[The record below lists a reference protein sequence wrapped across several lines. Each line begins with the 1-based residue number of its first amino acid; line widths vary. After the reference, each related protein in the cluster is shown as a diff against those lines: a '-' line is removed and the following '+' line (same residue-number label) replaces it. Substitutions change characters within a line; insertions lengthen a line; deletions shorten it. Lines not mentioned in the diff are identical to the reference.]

1 MNKNIRIFFGQ
12 RQIHTDCS
20 ESTKIRTYQVNQAT
34 MHFDNIP
41 TVPIA
46 DELLDRSFRR
56 AAKKM
61 REKNNK
67 NRANE
72 EFVRT
77 ITQATHDKLV
87 SIIQSFPE
95 FEQLPPFYSN
105 LCDILFGMDRLR
117 RALGMLGWAAK
128 NVRDVGRD
136 IARGMRR
143 SADSLIERKRAVARI
158 ASIVHRADDAL
169 HYLNDV
175 RNVLRKFPVID
186 MDEFTVVV
194 AGYPNVG
201 KSSFIR
207 LVSSAEPE
215 IASYPFT
222 TKGII
227 IGHRNAER
235 RKRIQ
240 FIDTPG
246 LLSRTDDERNIIEKQ
261 ALNALVHV
269 ADIVLFVIDVSEHC
283 GYSIEAQEKLREKI
297 AEIITVPILTVVNK
311 ADIKKMEEHF
321 NMSTITGE
329 GVNDVL
335 TELLRRRG
343 ELIEDI
349 VIDIRSELLIPK
361 MKHHGRHY
369 KTKTEY

>member
-1 MNKNIRIFFGQ
+1 M
-12 RQIHTDCS
+12 
-20 ESTKIRTYQVNQAT
+20 Y
-34 MHFDNIP
+34 FDNIP
-41 TVPIA
+41 TIPTA

-72 EFVRT
+72 DFVRA

-95 FEQLPPFYSN
+95 FEQLPPFYRD
-105 LCDILFGMDRLR
+105 LCDILFGMDNLR
-117 RALGMLGWAAK
+117 QALGMVGWAAK
-128 NVRDVGRD
+128 NVRDVGGE
-136 IARGMRR
+136 ISRGMRR
-143 SADSLIERKRAVARI
+143 ADPLTERKRAVARI

-169 HYLNDV
+169 RYLNDV
-175 RNVLRKFPVID
+175 RNVLRKLPVIST
-186 MDEFTVVV
+186 DEFTIVV

-222 TKGII
+222 TKGVIV
-227 IGHRNAER
+227 GHRNAER

-246 LLSRTDDERNIIEKQ
+246 LLDRTDDERNAIEKQ
-261 ALNALVHV
+261 ALNALVYV
-269 ADIVLFVIDVSEHC
+269 ADLVLFVIDASEHC
-283 GYSIEAQEKLREKI
+283 GYSVEAQEKLREEI
-297 AEIITVPILTVVNK
+297 AGIVTVPMLTVINK
-311 ADIKKMEEHF
+311 ADIKKTEDRF
-321 NMSTITGE
+321 NMSTVTGE
-329 GVNDVL
+329 GVEDVL
-335 TELLRRRG
+335 AELLRLRA
-343 ELIEDI
+343 ELMQDEEVDL
-349 VIDIRSELLIPK
+349 RSELPVPE
-361 MKHHGRHY
+361 MKRRGGRSE
-369 KTKTEY
+369 TKTRY

>member
-1 MNKNIRIFFGQ
+1 M
-12 RQIHTDCS
+12 
-20 ESTKIRTYQVNQAT
+20 Y
-34 MHFDNIP
+34 FDNIP
-41 TVPIA
+41 TIPTA

-67 NRANE
+67 NHANE
-72 EFVRT
+72 DFVRA

-95 FEQLPPFYSN
+95 FEQLPPFYRD
-105 LCDILFGMDRLR
+105 LCDILFGMDNLR
-117 RALGMLGWAAK
+117 QALGMVGWAAK
-128 NVRDVGRD
+128 NVRDVGKG
-136 IARGMRR
+136 ISRGMRR
-143 SADSLIERKRAVARI
+143 ADTLTERKRAVARI

-169 HYLNDV
+169 RYLNDV
-175 RNVLRKFPVID
+175 RNVLRKLPVIST
-186 MDEFTVVV
+186 DEFTIVV

-222 TKGII
+222 TKGVIV
-227 IGHRNAER
+227 GHRNAER

-246 LLSRTDDERNIIEKQ
+246 LLDRSDEERNAIEKQ
-261 ALNALVHV
+261 ALNALVYV
-269 ADIVLFVIDVSEHC
+269 ADLVLFVIDASEHC
-283 GYSIEAQEKLREKI
+283 GYSVEAQEKLREEI
-297 AEIITVPILTVVNK
+297 AEIVAVPMLTVVNK
-311 ADIKKMEEHF
+311 ADIKKTEDRF

-329 GVNDVL
+329 GVEDVL
-335 TELLRRRG
+335 AELLRQRTKLMQD
-343 ELIEDI
+343 E
-349 VIDIRSELLIPK
+349 VVDIRSELPVPE
-361 MKHHGRHY
+361 MKRRGGRTE
-369 KTKTEY
+369 TKTEY

>member
-1 MNKNIRIFFGQ
+1 M
-12 RQIHTDCS
+12 
-20 ESTKIRTYQVNQAT
+20 Y
-34 MHFDNIP
+34 FDNIP
-41 TVPIA
+41 TIPTA

-72 EFVRT
+72 DFVRA

-95 FEQLPPFYSN
+95 FEQLPPFYRD
-105 LCDILFGMDRLR
+105 LCDIPFGMDNLR
-117 RALGMLGWAAK
+117 QALGMVGWAAK
-128 NVRDVGRD
+128 NVRDVGGE
-136 IARGMRR
+136 ISRGMRR
-143 SADSLIERKRAVARI
+143 ADPLTERKRAVARI

-169 HYLNDV
+169 RYLNDV
-175 RNVLRKFPVID
+175 RNVLRKLPVIST
-186 MDEFTVVV
+186 DEFTIVV

-222 TKGII
+222 TKGVIV
-227 IGHRNAER
+227 GHRNAER

-246 LLSRTDDERNIIEKQ
+246 LLDRTDDERNAIEKQ
-261 ALNALVHV
+261 ALNALVYV
-269 ADIVLFVIDVSEHC
+269 ADLVLFVIDASEHC
-283 GYSIEAQEKLREKI
+283 GYSFEAQEKLREEI
-297 AEIITVPILTVVNK
+297 AGIVTVPMLTVVNK
-311 ADIKKMEEHF
+311 ADIKKTEDRF
-321 NMSTITGE
+321 NMSTVTGE
-329 GVNDVL
+329 GVEDVL
-335 TELLRRRG
+335 AELLRLRA
-343 ELIEDI
+343 ELMQDEVVDL
-349 VIDIRSELLIPK
+349 RSELPVPE
-361 MKHHGRHY
+361 MKRRGGRSE
-369 KTKTEY
+369 TKTRY

>member
-1 MNKNIRIFFGQ
+1 M
-12 RQIHTDCS
+12 
-20 ESTKIRTYQVNQAT
+20 Y
-34 MHFDNIP
+34 FDNIP
-41 TVPIA
+41 TIPTA

-72 EFVRT
+72 DFVRA

-95 FEQLPPFYSN
+95 FEQLPPFYRD
-105 LCDILFGMDRLR
+105 LCDILFGMDNLR
-117 RALGMLGWAAK
+117 QALGMVGWAAK
-128 NVRDVGRD
+128 NVRDVGGE
-136 IARGMRR
+136 ISRGMRR
-143 SADSLIERKRAVARI
+143 ADPLTERKRAVARI

-169 HYLNDV
+169 RYLNDV
-175 RNVLRKFPVID
+175 RNVLRKLPVIST
-186 MDEFTVVV
+186 DEFTIVV

-222 TKGII
+222 TKGVIV
-227 IGHRNAER
+227 GHRNAER

-246 LLSRTDDERNIIEKQ
+246 LLDRTDDERNAIEKQ
-261 ALNALVHV
+261 ALNALVYV
-269 ADIVLFVIDVSEHC
+269 ADLVLFVIDASEHC
-283 GYSIEAQEKLREKI
+283 GYSVEAQEKLREEI
-297 AEIITVPILTVVNK
+297 AGIVTVPMLTVVNK
-311 ADIKKMEEHF
+311 ADIKKTEDSF
-321 NMSTITGE
+321 NMSTVTGE
-329 GVNDVL
+329 GVEDVL
-335 TELLRRRG
+335 AELLRLRA
-343 ELIEDI
+343 ELMQDEVVDL
-349 VIDIRSELLIPK
+349 RSELPVPE
-361 MKHHGRHY
+361 MKRRGGRSE
-369 KTKTEY
+369 TKTRY

>member
-1 MNKNIRIFFGQ
+1 M
-12 RQIHTDCS
+12 
-20 ESTKIRTYQVNQAT
+20 Y
-34 MHFDNIP
+34 FDNIP
-41 TVPIA
+41 TIPTA

-72 EFVRT
+72 DFVRA

-95 FEQLPPFYSN
+95 FEQLPPFYRD
-105 LCDILFGMDRLR
+105 LCDILFGMDNLR
-117 RALGMLGWAAK
+117 QALGMVGWAAK
-128 NVRDVGRD
+128 NVRDVGGE
-136 IARGMRR
+136 ISRGMRR
-143 SADSLIERKRAVARI
+143 ADPLTERKRAVARI

-169 HYLNDV
+169 RYLNDV
-175 RNVLRKFPVID
+175 RNVLRKLPVIST
-186 MDEFTVVV
+186 DEFTIVV

-222 TKGII
+222 TKGVIV
-227 IGHRNAER
+227 GHRNAER

-246 LLSRTDDERNIIEKQ
+246 LLDRTDDERNAIEKQ
-261 ALNALVHV
+261 ALNALVYV
-269 ADIVLFVIDVSEHC
+269 ADLVLFVIDASEHC
-283 GYSIEAQEKLREKI
+283 GYSVEAQEKLREEI
-297 AEIITVPILTVVNK
+297 AGIVTVPMLTVVNK
-311 ADIKKMEEHF
+311 ADIKKTEDRF
-321 NMSTITGE
+321 NMSTVTGE
-329 GVNDVL
+329 GVEDVL
-335 TELLRRRG
+335 AELLRLRA
-343 ELIEDI
+343 ELMRDEVVDL
-349 VIDIRSELLIPK
+349 RSELPVPE
-361 MKHHGRHY
+361 MKRRGGRSE
-369 KTKTEY
+369 TKTRY

>member
-1 MNKNIRIFFGQ
+1 M
-12 RQIHTDCS
+12 
-20 ESTKIRTYQVNQAT
+20 Y
-34 MHFDNIP
+34 FDNIP
-41 TVPIA
+41 TIPTA

-72 EFVRT
+72 DFVRA

-95 FEQLPPFYSN
+95 FEQLPPFYRD
-105 LCDILFGMDRLR
+105 LCDILFGMDNLR
-117 RALGMLGWAAK
+117 QALGMVGWAAK
-128 NVRDVGRD
+128 NVRDVGGE
-136 IARGMRR
+136 ISRGMRR
-143 SADSLIERKRAVARI
+143 ADPLTERKRAVARI

-169 HYLNDV
+169 RYLNDV
-175 RNVLRKFPVID
+175 RNVLRKLPVIST
-186 MDEFTVVV
+186 DEFTIVV

-222 TKGII
+222 TKGVIV
-227 IGHRNAER
+227 GHRNAER

-246 LLSRTDDERNIIEKQ
+246 LLDRTDDERNAIEKQ
-261 ALNALVHV
+261 ALNALVYV
-269 ADIVLFVIDVSEHC
+269 ADLVLFVIDASEHC
-283 GYSIEAQEKLREKI
+283 GYSVEAQEKLREEI
-297 AEIITVPILTVVNK
+297 AGIVTVPMLTVVNK
-311 ADIKKMEEHF
+311 ADIKKTEDRF

-329 GVNDVL
+329 GVEDVL
-335 TELLRRRG
+335 AELLRLRA
-343 ELIEDI
+343 ELMQDEVVDL
-349 VIDIRSELLIPK
+349 RSELPVPE
-361 MKHHGRHY
+361 MKRRGGRSE
-369 KTKTEY
+369 TKTRY

>member
-1 MNKNIRIFFGQ
+1 M
-12 RQIHTDCS
+12 
-20 ESTKIRTYQVNQAT
+20 Y
-34 MHFDNIP
+34 FDNIP
-41 TVPIA
+41 TIPTA

-72 EFVRT
+72 DFVRA

-95 FEQLPPFYSN
+95 FEQLPPFYRD
-105 LCDILFGMDRLR
+105 LCDILFGMDNLR
-117 RALGMLGWAAK
+117 QAIGMVGWAAK
-128 NVRDVGRD
+128 NVRDVGGE
-136 IARGMRR
+136 ISRGMRR
-143 SADSLIERKRAVARI
+143 ADPLTERKRAVARI

-169 HYLNDV
+169 RYLNDV
-175 RNVLRKFPVID
+175 RNVLRKLPVIST
-186 MDEFTVVV
+186 DEFTIVV

-222 TKGII
+222 TKGVIV
-227 IGHRNAER
+227 GHRNAER

-246 LLSRTDDERNIIEKQ
+246 LLDRTDDERNAIEKQ
-261 ALNALVHV
+261 ALNALVYV
-269 ADIVLFVIDVSEHC
+269 ADLVLFVIDASEHC
-283 GYSIEAQEKLREKI
+283 GYSVEAQEKLREEI
-297 AEIITVPILTVVNK
+297 AGIVTVPMLTVVNK
-311 ADIKKMEEHF
+311 ADIKKTEDRF
-321 NMSTITGE
+321 NMSTVTGE
-329 GVNDVL
+329 GVEDVL
-335 TELLRRRG
+335 AELLRLRA
-343 ELIEDI
+343 ELMQDEVVDL
-349 VIDIRSELLIPK
+349 RSELPVPE
-361 MKHHGRHY
+361 MKRRGGRSE
-369 KTKTEY
+369 TKTRY

>member
-1 MNKNIRIFFGQ
+1 M
-12 RQIHTDCS
+12 
-20 ESTKIRTYQVNQAT
+20 Y
-34 MHFDNIP
+34 FDNIP
-41 TVPIA
+41 TIPTA

-72 EFVRT
+72 DFVRA

-95 FEQLPPFYSN
+95 FEQLPPFYRD
-105 LCDILFGMDRLR
+105 LCDILFGMDNLR
-117 RALGMLGWAAK
+117 QALGMVGWAAK
-128 NVRDVGRD
+128 NVRDVGGGISRS
-136 IARGMRR
+136 MRR
-143 SADSLIERKRAVARI
+143 ADPLTERKRAVARI

-169 HYLNDV
+169 RYLNDV
-175 RNVLRKFPVID
+175 RNVLRKLPVIST
-186 MDEFTVVV
+186 DEFTIVV

-222 TKGII
+222 TKGVVV
-227 IGHRNAER
+227 GHRNAER

-246 LLSRTDDERNIIEKQ
+246 LLDRTEEERNAIEKQ
-261 ALNALVHV
+261 ALNALVYV
-269 ADIVLFVIDVSEHC
+269 ADLVLFVIDASEHC
-283 GYSIEAQEKLREKI
+283 GYSVEAQEKLREEI
-297 AEIITVPILTVVNK
+297 AGIVTVPMLTVVNK
-311 ADIKKMEEHF
+311 ADIKKTEDRF
-321 NMSTITGE
+321 NMSTVTGE
-329 GVNDVL
+329 GVEEVL
-335 TELLRRRG
+335 AELLRQRM
-343 ELIEDI
+343 EMMQDE
-349 VIDIRSELLIPK
+349 VVDIRSDLPVPE
-361 MKHHGRHY
+361 MKRRGGRSE
-369 KTKTEY
+369 TKTDY

>member
-1 MNKNIRIFFGQ
+1 M
-12 RQIHTDCS
+12 
-20 ESTKIRTYQVNQAT
+20 Y
-34 MHFDNIP
+34 FDNIP
-41 TVPIA
+41 TIPTA

-72 EFVRT
+72 DFVRA

-95 FEQLPPFYSN
+95 FEQLPPFYRD
-105 LCDILFGMDRLR
+105 LCDILFGMDNLR
-117 RALGMLGWAAK
+117 QALGMVGWAAK
-128 NVRDVGRD
+128 NVRDVGGE
-136 IARGMRR
+136 ISRGMRR
-143 SADSLIERKRAVARI
+143 ADPLTERKRAVARI

-169 HYLNDV
+169 RYLNDV
-175 RNVLRKFPVID
+175 RNVLRKLPVIST
-186 MDEFTVVV
+186 DEFTIVV

-222 TKGII
+222 TKGVSV
-227 IGHRNAER
+227 GHRNAER

-246 LLSRTDDERNIIEKQ
+246 LLDRTDDERNAMEKH
-261 ALNALVHV
+261 ALNALVEV
-269 ADIVLFVIDVSEHC
+269 ADLVLYVIDASEHC
-283 GYSIEAQEKLREKI
+283 GYSVEAQEKLREEI
-297 AEIITVPILTVVNK
+297 AGIVTVPMLTVVNK
-311 ADIKKMEEHF
+311 ADIKKTEDRF
-321 NMSTITGE
+321 NMSTVTGE
-329 GVNDVL
+329 GVEDVL
-335 TELLRRRG
+335 AELLRLRA
-343 ELIEDI
+343 ELMQDEVVDL
-349 VIDIRSELLIPK
+349 RSELPVPE
-361 MKHHGRHY
+361 MKRRGGRSE
-369 KTKTEY
+369 TKTRY

>member
-1 MNKNIRIFFGQ
+1 M
-12 RQIHTDCS
+12 
-20 ESTKIRTYQVNQAT
+20 Y
-34 MHFDNIP
+34 FDNIP
-41 TVPIA
+41 TIPTA

-72 EFVRT
+72 DFVRA

-95 FEQLPPFYSN
+95 FEQLPPFYRD
-105 LCDILFGMDRLR
+105 LCDILFGMDNLR
-117 RALGMLGWAAK
+117 QALGMVGWAAK
-128 NVRDVGRD
+128 NVRDVGGE
-136 IARGMRR
+136 ISRGIRR
-143 SADSLIERKRAVARI
+143 ADPLTERKRAVARI

-169 HYLNDV
+169 RYLNDV
-175 RNVLRKFPVID
+175 RNVLRKLPVIST
-186 MDEFTVVV
+186 DEFTIVV

-222 TKGII
+222 TKGVIV
-227 IGHRNAER
+227 GHRNAER

-246 LLSRTDDERNIIEKQ
+246 LLDRTDDERNAIEKQ
-261 ALNALVHV
+261 ALNALVYV
-269 ADIVLFVIDVSEHC
+269 ADLVLFVIDASEHC
-283 GYSIEAQEKLREKI
+283 GYSVEAQEKLREEI
-297 AEIITVPILTVVNK
+297 AGIVTVPMLTVVNK
-311 ADIKKMEEHF
+311 ADIKKTEDRF
-321 NMSTITGE
+321 NMSTVTGE
-329 GVNDVL
+329 GVEDVL
-335 TELLRRRG
+335 AELLRLRA
-343 ELIEDI
+343 ELMQDEVVDL
-349 VIDIRSELLIPK
+349 RSELPVPE
-361 MKHHGRHY
+361 MKRRGGRSE
-369 KTKTEY
+369 TKTRY